1 MNIKAFILIVSL
13 ITGFTVWCLGCIGPK
28 NQQSVEKS
36 VYSAAIDTAQKT
48 MAAAQNKNS
57 REFVKLAFDYRQNRN
72 GYYECYKLLQNVRP
86 DANAKWQVKRDTNNG
101 CINVSCKLDKNRKL
115 LIVLQTLPDN
125 SMKFAYACTLN
136 A

>member
-1 MNIKAFILIVSL
+1 M
-13 ITGFTVWCLGCIGPK
+13 GCIGPK

-101 CINVSCKLDKNRKL
+101 CINVSCKLGKNRKL
-115 LIVLQTLPDN
+115 LIVLKTLPDN